1 MTYNILKI
9 SISLLTVNLLTA
21 GCGNESKVTA
31 TAQGVVVSREKPE
44 PAFVFIPNIF
54 PGDRIQHQTHSVLL
68 ISADEAAARELDV
81 TRLFNS
87 TTDADIVDVEV
98 FKNSL
103 ATRVMLGLRDLRDQF
118 VYGEN
123 ILRLEMS
130 NQLGD
135 PSYSERLIVMR
146 DYSQGTTGLSGQM
159 VSGFSAGQ
167 VESITAPV
175 QIGNG
180 GVLTT
185 SFIPMV
191 YQ

>member
-1 MTYNILKI
+1 MIINLLKI
-9 SISLLTVNLLTA
+9 SISFLTVTLLTA
-21 GCGNESKVTA
+21 SCGSESKVTA
-31 TAQGVVVSREKPE
+31 TAQGVVISREKSF
-44 PAFVFIPNIF
+44 PAFVFIPDIF
-54 PGDRIQHQTHSVLL
+54 PGERTQHQTYSVLL
-68 ISADEAAARELDV
+68 LSADEAAARDFDV

-87 TTDADIVDVEV
+87 TTDADIVDVEI

-103 ATRVMLGLRDLRDQF
+103 ATRVMLGMRDQRDQF

-123 ILRLEMS
+123 LLRLEMTNS
-130 NQLGD
+130 LGD
-135 PSYSERLIVMR
+135 PSYSERLIVLQ
-146 DYSQGTTGLSGQM
+146 DYSQGSTGLSGKI
-159 VSGFSAGQ
+159 VNGFSAGQ
-167 VESITAPV
+167 VESVTGPV

>member
-1 MTYNILKI
+1 MTNNILKI
-9 SISLLTVNLLTA
+9 SLNLLSVIILTI

-31 TAQGVVVSREKPE
+31 TAQGVVVSREKPA

-54 PGDRIQHQTHSVLL
+54 PGERIQHQTHSVLL
-68 ISADEAAARELDV
+68 LAADEAVARDFSV
-81 TRLFNS
+81 TRLLNS
-87 TTDADIVDVEV
+87 TTDTDIVDVEV

-103 ATRVMLGLRDLRDQF
+103 ATRVMLGMRDQSDQF

-123 ILRLEMS
+123 MLRLEMAS
-130 NQLGD
+130 PQGD
-135 PSYSERLIVMR
+135 PSYSERLIVLR
-146 DYSQGTTGLSGQM
+146 DYSQGSIGLSSQM
-159 VSGFSAGQ
+159 VNGFSAGQ
-167 VESITAPV
+167 VESMTAPV
-175 QIGNG
+175 QIGIG